1 MRLFK
6 QMTEKINDS
15 KINQILEEAALR
27 YNTRAFIEDDPIC
40 IPHQFVVKEDIEI
53 AGFFAAIL
61 AWGQRKTIIAKS
73 YQLLGL
79 MNNKPYDFLMHAS
92 DNELKAFRFFKH
104 RTFNGDD
111 FLAIFNGLRMIYKHH
126 GGLEKLMESGF
137 KEKDAWQAI
146 AKLNRVM
153 FSYPHLSRSRKHI
166 SNPETGSAAKRLH
179 MYLRWM
185 VRKDKNGVDFGIW
198 KGISPAQLLCPLD
211 VHVAHTAR
219 KLGLLNRRANDR
231 KAVDELT
238 VNLRLF
244 DQTDP
249 VRYDFALFGISKY
262 ENTNLLTG

>member
-1 MRLFK
+1 MKLIL
-6 QMTEKINDS
+6 QMKENTNDS
-15 KINQILEEAALR
+15 KIKQILEEAVLR
-27 YNTRAFIEDDPIC
+27 YNNKAFIEDDPIC
-40 IPHQFVVKEDIEI
+40 IPHQFEKKEDIEI

-73 YQLLGL
+73 NQLLGL
-79 MNNKPYDFLMHAS
+79 MNNKPYDFLVHAT
-92 DNELKAFRFFKH
+92 DNELKAFQYFKH

-111 FLAIFNGLRMIYKHH
+111 FLAIFNGLRMIYQHH

-146 AKLNRVM
+146 AKLNQVM
-153 FSYPHLSRSRKHI
+153 FSYPHLIRSRKHI

-179 MYLRWM
+179 MFLRWM
-185 VRKDKNGVDFGIW
+185 VRKDDSGVDFGIW
-198 KGISPAQLLCPLD
+198 RSIPTSQLLCPLD

-238 VNLRLF
+238 THLRFF
-244 DQTDP
+244 DEADP
-249 VRYDFALFGISKY
+249 IRYDFALFGISKY
-262 ENTNLLTG
+262 ENTYQ